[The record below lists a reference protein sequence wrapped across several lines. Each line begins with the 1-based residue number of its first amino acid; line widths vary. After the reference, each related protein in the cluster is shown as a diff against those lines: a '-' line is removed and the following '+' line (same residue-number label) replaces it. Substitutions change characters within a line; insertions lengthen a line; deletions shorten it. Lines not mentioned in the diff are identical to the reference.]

1 MLIELTPPARRRG
14 TKTRAKK
21 PAPLTLQS
29 ATFNEGGW
37 VRLTFDRPVN
47 AASVAAMVVTSVV
60 VEDGDTGDRFQG
72 SGTPALFSPTTVQVN
87 LTSTGPTPVPDT
99 RLTAGP
105 ATKLAAADDGGAWAG
120 VSNVRLP
127 FP

>member
-1 MLIELTPPARRRG
+1 MLMQITPPARRRG

-21 PAPLTLQS
+21 PALLTLQS
-29 ATFNEGGW
+29 ATFNEGGF

-47 AASVAAMVVTSVV
+47 IAAMVVTSVV

-72 SGTPALFSPTTVQVN
+72 SGTPMLFSPTTVQVN

-99 RLTAGP
+99 RLTAG
-105 ATKLAAADDGGAWAG
+105 ATTGLAAADGGGTWAG
-120 VSNVRLP
+120 VSNVPLP